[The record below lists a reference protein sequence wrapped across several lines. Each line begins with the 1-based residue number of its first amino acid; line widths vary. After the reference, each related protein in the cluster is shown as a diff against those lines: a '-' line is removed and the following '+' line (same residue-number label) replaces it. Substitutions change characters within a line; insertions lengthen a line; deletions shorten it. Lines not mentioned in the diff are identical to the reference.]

1 MADLKELVGKTI
13 SFSLYAPSVLGNGYT
28 NVKVV
33 GAVSADIAKTYSDII
48 TQHTQVFPSLSPG
61 SAVDNYKG
69 YEYLL
74 IKNANGNIVPIGFP
88 WIQGT
93 PTVSESTVATFTFN
107 NLSASQVR
115 DLELIVRSNGYNDY
129 SVNIKDV

>member
-1 MADLKELVGKTI
+1 MSDALKELVGKVI

-33 GAVSADIAKTYSDII
+33 GAVSADIAKTYADII
-48 TQHTQVFPSLSPG
+48 TQHTQVYSSLPPG
-61 SAVDNYKG
+61 TVDNYKS

-74 IKNANGNIVPIGFP
+74 IKNANDNIVPIGFP

-93 PTVSESTVATFTFN
+93 PTLSASTITTFTFN
-107 NLSASQVR
+107 NLSANQVR
-115 DLELIVRSNGYNDY
+115 DLEIIVRSNGYNDY
-129 SVNIKDV
+129 SVNVKDV